1 MRPTPPPAEGS
12 SPDGRFSQFSFTI
25 DEEVLGLGL
34 HGVYFVMGGL
44 TNRRSHDEFDELLEH
59 ALDDLDD
66 ASTNG
71 YDLRT
76 DSILMGYRDLHS
88 AVGRSNRDHV
98 ASAENLQRLVKMN
111 GTIPRAN
118 LLVDVHNLVSL
129 KTRLAITA
137 HDLGKVQGNV
147 RLSLTTGRER
157 FFPFISREPKVVH
170 PGEYAYVDEAD
181 EIICRMET
189 RQAAATKP
197 ELETSDCFFIVQG
210 NRAASADYVREAAR
224 ELVALTTYFCG
235 GHERNVYRA

>member
-1 MRPTPPPAEGS
+1 MSTTPSLPEGV
-12 SPDGRFSQFSFTI
+12 SPDGRFSRFSFTI

-34 HGVYFVMGGL
+34 HGVYFVMAGLANRGG
-44 TNRRSHDEFDELLEH
+44 HDEFDELLGH
-59 ALDDLDD
+59 ALDDLDGT
-66 ASTNG
+66 SG

-76 DSILMGYRDLHS
+76 DPILSGYRDLHS

-118 LLVDVHNLVSL
+118 LLADVQNLVSL
-129 KTRLAITA
+129 KTRLAISA
-137 HDLGKVQGNV
+137 HDLSKIQGNV

-157 FFPFISREPKVVH
+157 FFPFTSREPKVVH

-197 ELETSDCFFIVQG
+197 ELATSDCFFMVQG
-210 NRAASADYVREAAR
+210 NRGVTADYVREAAS
-224 ELVALTTYFCG
+224 ELVAMTTYFCG
-235 GHERNVYRA
+235 GHARTVYPA